1 MKKHIFKNLALLLLA
16 AMAITSCSNTN
27 TKTLE
32 TLSKEKRESAQ
43 DKTVEVV
50 QSKDVDESKCHEDYI
65 CYNRIVT
72 AYNGIFS
79 EIEEGMSEFVS
90 GNSFD
95 CLSRELQTLV
105 KKTWDTPGCT
115 YPDFDISTGES
126 AYGGYNEYEFDGGDW
141 STNFIASL
149 NYEREKIYQAA
160 LQKHSIKVPFGYTVV
175 SFKQNQQYVSRSGQV
190 HVVMIYE
197 NCDWFIDDVIY
208 ANGQTLRDTLNGMI
222 EAAS

>member
-16 AMAITSCSNTN
+16 AMAIVSCSNTN

-65 CYNRIVT
+65 CYNRIET
-72 AYNGIFS
+72 AYTNIFY
-79 EIEEGMSEFVS
+79 EIEEGMTEFVS
-90 GNSFD
+90 GDSFD
-95 CLSRELQTLV
+95 CLSRGLQTLV
-105 KKTWDTPGCT
+105 KKTWNTEGCT
-115 YPDFDISTGES
+115 YPDFDISTGEPS
-126 AYGGYNEYEFDGGDW
+126 YGGYNEYEFDGGDW
-141 STNFIASL
+141 CTSFIASL

-160 LQKHSIKVPFGYTVV
+160 LQKLPIKVPFVYIVT
-175 SFKQNQQYVSRSGQV
+175 SYKPNRQYVSRSGQV

-197 NCDWFIDDVIY
+197 NGDWFIDDVIY